1 MELWDV
7 LGPQMK
13 QIFKIFLSR
22 KKLGCFFNQRMCKIM
37 FQKQRTY
44 DNQTSFHFL
53 KFQYFPSHYKEAL
66 ILCFKLC

>member
-1 MELWDV
+1 
-7 LGPQMK
+7 
-13 QIFKIFLSR
+13 
-22 KKLGCFFNQRMCKIM
+22 M

-66 ILCFKLC
+66 ILCFKLCWLQKIYISVLIVPAYHMSL